1 MIFIVLLIAFALLV
15 WLQRLLYSRYWLSK
29 LTVKISFSARIGQEG
44 EQLYLDEQITSS
56 KPLPLPWL
64 TVKFQVS
71 RHLIFPDN
79 VNATIS
85 DDYYREDLF
94 SLGMYQRITRR
105 LPVQLKKRGYYTIKS
120 IDLLSN
126 DLLLTQKLI
135 DHVSSSS
142 ILTVCPRLIAR
153 EALQIPYQHLLG
165 EIITRNSLNP
175 DPFEFRSI
183 RDYQNYD
190 TMRAINWMA
199 TARTGNLKVN
209 VHEVTAARDVL
220 ILLNV
225 EPDGAF
231 YEERLIEEA
240 IRIAGS
246 LTQYLIEDGVSCSFL
261 TNARDIISQEIC
273 SIPQGRSQQHIQAV
287 LEQLGRLDLK
297 QKPAAFFDLLNER
310 MQARADFRPVMLT
323 ISLNCSSVLTTVWEE
338 YLASGGTGCWIVPH
352 YNDGKSRLPDISG
365 AVYTWEVRNHVE

>member
-1 MIFIVLLIAFALLV
+1 MVFVILLITFALLI
-15 WLQRLLYSRYWLSK
+15 WLQRLLYSRYWSSK
-29 LTVKISFSARIGQEG
+29 LTAELSFSARVGQEG
-44 EQLYLDEQITSS
+44 EQLFLNEQISSS

-71 RHLIFPDN
+71 RYLLFPDN
-79 VNATIS
+79 ANATVS

-94 SLGMYQRITRR
+94 SLGMYQRITRK
-105 LPVQLKKRGYYTIKS
+105 LPVQLKRRGYFTIKS
-120 IDLLSN
+120 IDLISN
-126 DLLLTQKLI
+126 DLLLTQKMVK
-135 DHVSSSS
+135 HVSSSS
-142 ILTVCPRLIAR
+142 ILTVCPRLIPR
-153 EALQIPYQHLLG
+153 EDLLIPYQHLVG
-165 EIITRNSLNP
+165 EIIARNSLNP

-183 RDYQNYD
+183 REYQSYD
-190 TMRAINWMA
+190 TMRSINWMA

-261 TNARDIISQEIC
+261 TNARDIVSREIC
-273 SIPQGRSQQHIQAV
+273 SISQGRSQQHVQTV
-287 LEQLGRLDLK
+287 LEQLGRLDLD
-297 QKPAAFFDLLNER
+297 QKPAVFSGLLAQRLETKHD
-310 MQARADFRPVMLT
+310 ADPVMVM
-323 ISLNCSSVLTTVWEE
+323 ISLNCSTTLTNIWED
-338 YLASGGTGCWIVPH
+338 YLADGGLGSWIVPR
-352 YNDGKSRLPDISG
+352 YNDGRSRLPDISG
-365 AVYTWEVRNHVE
+365 AVYAWEVRNHGG